1 MPHTSLRLAST
12 LARLCA
18 IAATIVPFA
27 GARAQ
32 DTAPAPTPETHA
44 NAASNEPTLT
54 DDEWTL
60 SFVTYLWVPAMNG
73 TLTSRGR
80 SADVDI
86 SVGDSFENLVDNF
99 KFALT
104 GHIEA
109 RKDRFAVFGDIMYLA
124 TEDDVDRRFLGDGD
138 IDVSQG
144 FFEAGVAYAVVDKP
158 VNDNAARR
166 FRIEPLAGLRL
177 YYLDME
183 VNFDALARNPG
194 RDETWVDGFVGLRT
208 TVDLAERLTAFA
220 RFDIGAGG
228 SDLAWNAI
236 LGLDA
241 HLGKHKR
248 LSLVGGY
255 RWFDVDY
262 DDGSGNQKFEFDVL
276 MHGPF
281 LGLGFTF

>member
-1 MPHTSLRLAST
+1 MRHTRNPFLALITAAS
-12 LARLCA
+12 
-18 IAATIVPFA
+18 IAPVTH
-27 GARAQ
+27 AQ
-32 DTAPAPTPETHA
+32 PAPEGTV
-44 NAASNEPTLT
+44 ASAPGSSEATADPALVT
-54 DDEWTL
+54 DAWHI
-60 SFVTYLWVPAMNG
+60 SFTTYLWVPAMDG
-73 TLTSRGR
+73 TLTVRGR
-80 SADVDI
+80 EADVDV

-109 RKDRFAVFGDIMYLA
+109 RKDRFMIFGDIMYLA
-124 TEDDVDRRFLGDGD
+124 TEDDVDRPIIGDGD

-144 FFEAGVAYAVVDKP
+144 FFEAGVSYAIVDNP
-158 VNDNAARR
+158 INDNAARR
-166 FRIEPLAGLRL
+166 FRIEPLAGVRL

-183 VNFDALARNPG
+183 VNFDALSRSPG
-194 RDETWVDGFVGLRT
+194 RDEMWVDGFVGART
-208 TVDLAERLTAFA
+208 SIDLAERLTAFA
-220 RFDIGAGG
+220 RLDIGAGG
-228 SDLAWNAI
+228 SDLAWNVI

-262 DDGSGNQKFEFDVL
+262 DDGSGSDKFEFDVL

>member
-1 MPHTSLRLAST
+1 MAH
-12 LARLCA
+12 
-18 IAATIVPFA
+18 
-27 GARAQ
+27 AQ
-32 DTAPAPTPETHA
+32 PAPEATT
-44 NAASNEPTLT
+44 EPVLEA
-54 DDEWTL
+54 DKWSI
-60 SFVTYLWVPAMNG
+60 SFTTYLWVPAMDG
-73 TLTSRGR
+73 SLTVRGR
-80 SADVDI
+80 EADVDV

-104 GHIEA
+104 GHLEA
-109 RKDRFAVFGDIMYLA
+109 RKDRLSIFGDIMYLA
-124 TEDDVDRRFLGDGD
+124 TQDDVDRPIIGDGD

-144 FFEAGVAYAVVDKP
+144 FFEAGVAYAVVDNA
-158 VNDNAARR
+158 VNENAARR

-183 VNFDALARNPG
+183 VNFDALSRNPG
-194 RDETWVDGFVGLRT
+194 RDEMWVDGFLGVRT
-208 TVDLAERLTAFA
+208 AIDLADRVSAFA

-228 SDLAWNAI
+228 SDLAWNVI

-248 LSLVGGY
+248 LSVVGGY

-262 DDGSGNQKFEFDVL
+262 DDGSGSNKFEFDVL

-281 LGLGFTF
+281 LGLGYTF

>member
-1 MPHTSLRLAST
+1 MKQLAITLLSLLALTPIALRTHAQADPAPATPTDQAATSLSPDL
-12 LARLCA
+12 
-18 IAATIVPFA
+18 
-27 GARAQ
+27 
-32 DTAPAPTPETHA
+32 
-44 NAASNEPTLT
+44 NEKK
-54 DDEWTL
+54 WAL
-60 SFVTYLWVPAMNG
+60 SFVTYLWVPAMEG
-73 TLTSRGR
+73 TLTARGR
-80 SADVDI
+80 EADVNI

-109 RKDRFAVFGDIMYLA
+109 RKDRFSVFGDIMYLA

-144 FFEAGVAYAVVDKP
+144 FFEVGVAYAVVDNP
-158 VNDNAARR
+158 VNDNPARR
-166 FRIEPLAGLRL
+166 FRVEPLAGVRL
-177 YYLDME
+177 YYLDLE
-183 VNFDALARNPG
+183 VNFDSLARNPG
-194 RDETWVDGFVGLRT
+194 RDETWLDGFIGART
-208 TVDLAERLTAFA
+208 TIDLADRVTAFA

-228 SDLAWNAI
+228 SDLAWNVI

-262 DDGSGNQKFEFDVL
+262 DDGSGSDKFEFDVL

-281 LGLGFTF
+281 LGIGLTF

>member
-1 MPHTSLRLAST
+1 MQCATYRLVALAAAAT
-12 LARLCA
+12 LAA
-18 IAATIVPFA
+18 ASPAHAQADTTPPSPTDQAAT
-27 GARAQ
+27 
-32 DTAPAPTPETHA
+32 APSPEL
-44 NAASNEPTLT
+44 N
-54 DDEWTL
+54 DKKWTL
-60 SFVTYLWVPAMNG
+60 SFVTYLWVPAMDG
-73 TLTSRGR
+73 TLTVRGR
-80 SADVDI
+80 EADVDV

-109 RKDRFAVFGDIMYLA
+109 RKDRFMIFGDIMYLA
-124 TEDDVDRRFLGDGD
+124 TEDDVDRPIIGDGD

-144 FFEAGVAYAVVDKP
+144 FFEAGVSYAIVDNP
-158 VNDNAARR
+158 INDNAARR
-166 FRIEPLAGLRL
+166 FRIEPLAGVRL

-183 VNFDALARNPG
+183 VNFDALSRSPG
-194 RDETWVDGFVGLRT
+194 RDEMWVDGFVGART
-208 TVDLAERLTAFA
+208 SIDLAERLTAFA
-220 RFDIGAGG
+220 RLDIGAGG
-228 SDLAWNAI
+228 SDLAWNVI

-262 DDGSGNQKFEFDVL
+262 DDGSGSDKFEFDVL

>member
-1 MPHTSLRLAST
+1 MKQLTNPLLTLLALAPIALST
-12 LARLCA
+12 HAQTDPA
-18 IAATIVPFA
+18 PPTPADQAAT
-27 GARAQ
+27 
-32 DTAPAPTPETHA
+32 APSPEL
-44 NAASNEPTLT
+44 NEKK
-54 DDEWTL
+54 WTL
-60 SFVTYLWVPAMNG
+60 SFVTYLWVPAMEG
-73 TLTSRGR
+73 DLTVRGR
-80 SADVDI
+80 EADVNV

-99 KFALT
+99 KFAIT

-109 RKDRFAVFGDIMYLA
+109 RKDRFSIFGDIMYLA
-124 TEDDVDRRFLGDGD
+124 TEDDVDRPIIGDGD

-144 FFEAGVAYAVVDKP
+144 FFEAGVAYAVVDNP
-158 VNDNAARR
+158 VNNNNARR
-166 FRIEPLAGLRL
+166 FRVEPLAGVRL

-183 VNFDALARNPG
+183 VNFDALSRNPG
-194 RDETWVDGFVGLRT
+194 RDEVWVDGFIGVRT
-208 TVDLAERLTAFA
+208 TIDLAERVTGFA

-228 SDLAWNAI
+228 SDLAWNVI

>member
-1 MPHTSLRLAST
+1 ML
-12 LARLCA
+12 
-18 IAATIVPFA
+18 VPLA

-32 DTAPAPTPETHA
+32 DTPPAPTSETHA
-44 NAASNEPTLT
+44 KTASNDPALT
-54 DDEWTL
+54 DGKWTL
-60 SFVTYLWVPAMNG
+60 SFVTYLWVPAMDG
-73 TLTSRGR
+73 TLTARGR
-80 SADVDI
+80 SADVDV

-109 RKDRFAVFGDIMYLA
+109 RKDRLSIFGDIMFLA
-124 TEDDVDRRFLGDGD
+124 TQDDVDRPIIGDGD
-138 IDVSQG
+138 VDVSQG
-144 FFEAGVAYAVVDKP
+144 FFEAGVAYAIIDKP

-166 FRIEPLAGLRL
+166 FRVEPLAGVRL
-177 YYLDME
+177 YYLDLE
-183 VNFDALARNPG
+183 VNFDSLSRSAG
-194 RDETWVDGFVGLRT
+194 RDEMWVDGFAGLRS
-208 TVDLAERLTAFA
+208 TVDLADRVTAVA

-262 DDGSGNQKFEFDVL
+262 DDGSGSEKFEFDVL

>member
-1 MPHTSLRLAST
+1 MRHKTCLLPAL
-12 LARLCA
+12 
-18 IAATIVPFA
+18 IAACTLPSSRA
-27 GARAQ
+27 LAQ
-32 DTAPAPTPETHA
+32 DAPPATTPAPETSE
-44 NAASNEPTLT
+44 NA
-54 DDEWTL
+54 DQWRI
-60 SFVTYLWVPAMNG
+60 SFMSYLWVPAMEG
-73 TLTSRGR
+73 TLTARGR
-80 SADVDI
+80 SADVNV

-99 KFALT
+99 KFAIT
-104 GHIEA
+104 GHLEA
-109 RKDRFAVFGDIMYLA
+109 RKDRFVLFGDVMYLA

-138 IDVSQG
+138 VDVSQG
-144 FFEAGVAYAVVDKP
+144 FFEAGVAYAVIDNP
-158 VNDNAARR
+158 INDDDARR
-166 FRIEPLAGLRL
+166 FRIEPLAGVRL

-183 VNFDALARNPG
+183 VNFDALSRNPG
-194 RDETWVDGFVGLRT
+194 RDEMWVDGFIGVRT

-241 HLGKHKR
+241 HLGKHNR

-262 DDGSGNQKFEFDVL
+262 QDGSGDDKFEFDVL

-281 LGLGFTF
+281 LGIGLNF